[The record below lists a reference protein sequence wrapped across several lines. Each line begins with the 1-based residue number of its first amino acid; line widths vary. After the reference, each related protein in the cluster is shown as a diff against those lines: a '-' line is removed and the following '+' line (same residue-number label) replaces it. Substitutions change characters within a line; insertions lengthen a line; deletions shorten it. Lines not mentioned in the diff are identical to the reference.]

1 MRRPSRTTALV
12 AVIFWIVVGP
22 LAAVFGA
29 CAAMG
34 AMCEGPCG
42 VGPGAILLVMVAPI
56 LLALRLA
63 VPVGHLA
70 PAVVFSLIDPPPRPV
85 LSF

>member
-1 MRRPSRTTALV
+1 MTALIALVLWTV
-12 AVIFWIVVGP
+12 AGP

-42 VGPGAILLVMVAPI
+42 VGPCAILLLVTLTPI
-56 LLALRLA
+56 LFVLGVTMPIGRSVPTVLVRL
-63 VPVGHLA
+63 V
-70 PAVVFSLIDPPPRPV
+70 DPPPRAA